1 MSWILVRHR
10 VNYVQPNLLRQM
22 EKYMFI
28 FIGGD
33 VSHMSPEAQQAHMG
47 KWFEWV
53 KKLQDQKRYASGEA
67 LLPEGKL
74 ITGQK
79 KTVTDGPFAE
89 SKEVVG
95 GYFVVLAKDLNEAV
109 EMAKECPDYVLG
121 GVVEVRPVMKFD
133 M

>member
-1 MSWILVRHR
+1 
-10 VNYVQPNLLRQM
+10 M

-53 KKLQDQKRYASGEA
+53 KKLQDQKRYDSGEA

-74 ITGQK
+74 ITGPK

-95 GYFVVLAKDLNEAV
+95 GYFVVLAKDLKEAV
-109 EMAKECPDYVLG
+109 EMAKESPDYALG
-121 GVVEVRPVMKFD
+121 GAVEVRPVMKMD